1 MAYLRQ
7 SLWTVFV
14 LVASALAHGG
24 HEAVPEGESI
34 SKDPI
39 VRGLLRYS
47 PRKKLTNDSRTQRY
61 GLI

>member
-7 SLWTVFV
+7 SLWTLSV

-34 SKDPI
+34 SQDPI
-39 VRGLLRYS
+39 VCGTTLFPS
-47 PRKKLTNDSRTQRY
+47 HKVNNDSRTQHY

>member
-14 LVASALAHGG
+14 LVAAALAHGG

-34 SKDPI
+34 SQDPI
-39 VRGLLRYS
+39 VRGTTTIS
-47 PRKKLTNDSRTQRY
+47 SRKKLTS
-61 GLI
+61 